1 MAYTA
6 SETWDLSEGF
16 PFQLSLLRRGVRT
29 PVDGGMVQR
38 RQTQSSEGS
47 HGQAAVRTFNVTF
60 ANATKADYNRCVE
73 LWKNTN
79 GGAEGINYTLRS
91 PYTGAT
97 EAVIVRMVAAPML
110 ASQRSGATGGLFS
123 FYIALEEMLHAP

>member
-16 PFQLSLLRRGVRT
+16 PFTVGVLRRGVRT
-29 PVDGGMVQR
+29 PVDGGVVQR
-38 RQTQSSEGS
+38 RQTLSSEGS
-47 HGQAAVRTFNVTF
+47 HGQAAVRTFSVTF

-73 LWKNTN
+73 LWKKTN
-79 GGAEGINYTLRS
+79 GGAEGINYTLRT

-97 EAVIVRMVAAPML
+97 EAVIVRMVAAPMVV
-110 ASQRSGATGGLFS
+110 SQRSAATGGLFS
-123 FYIALEEMLHAP
+123 FFIALEEMLHAP